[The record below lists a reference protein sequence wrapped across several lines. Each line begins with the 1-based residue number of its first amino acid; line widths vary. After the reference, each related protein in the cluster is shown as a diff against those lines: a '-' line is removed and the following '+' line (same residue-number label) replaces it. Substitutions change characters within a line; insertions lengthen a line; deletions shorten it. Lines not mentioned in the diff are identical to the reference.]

1 MSSPPAVKRFPI
13 HYIAKMVVLISAVMT
28 VPLFLVL
35 AMTSASATASPVKLA
50 PAAQSLPATKPLQ
63 QPVATFARNA
73 HPQLSALT
81 ASVGPPLAP
90 VFAEATLH
98 RTTLAAL
105 SHPDFTPKPR
115 TTATAKKPAASVR
128 VVAASTAV
136 ASSGP
141 SRAVQVALK
150 LAQDGNH
157 PYRWGAAG
165 PNAFDCSGLI
175 VWSYGKA
182 GISLP
187 HYTLSLVRL
196 GTRIGSLGAARPGDL
211 IFFESTYEHVGL
223 YIGDGNMVVASHS
236 GTNIQIQRVYK
247 TPSAIVRIT

>member
-1 MSSPPAVKRFPI
+1 MSSILAVKRFTI
-13 HYIAKMVVLISAVMT
+13 HYIAKMVVLIGAVMT
-28 VPLFLVL
+28 VPLFSVL
-35 AMTSASATASPVKLA
+35 AMTSASATASPVEIA
-50 PAAQSLPATKPLQ
+50 PAVQSLPGTLPLL

-73 HPQLSALT
+73 HP
-81 ASVGPPLAP
+81 
-90 VFAEATLH
+90 
-98 RTTLAAL
+98 
-105 SHPDFTPKPR
+105 DFTSKPP
-115 TTATAKKPAASVR
+115 TAVAARKSAAPVR
-128 VVAASTAV
+128 VVASSTAV
-136 ASSGP
+136 APGGP
-141 SRAVQVALK
+141 SRAVQVAFQ

-196 GTRIGSLGAARPGDL
+196 GTRIGSIGAARPGDL
-211 IFFESTYEHVGL
+211 IFFESTYEHASL
-223 YIGDGNMVVASHS
+223 YIGNGNMVVASHS
-236 GTNIQIQRVYK
+236 GTNIQVQRVYK

>member
-1 MSSPPAVKRFPI
+1 M
-13 HYIAKMVVLISAVMT
+13 
-28 VPLFLVL
+28 
-35 AMTSASATASPVKLA
+35 
-50 PAAQSLPATKPLQ
+50 
-63 QPVATFARNA
+63 
-73 HPQLSALT
+73 
-81 ASVGPPLAP
+81 
-90 VFAEATLH
+90 
-98 RTTLAAL
+98 
-105 SHPDFTPKPR
+105 
-115 TTATAKKPAASVR
+115 
-128 VVAASTAV
+128 
-136 ASSGP
+136 
-141 SRAVQVALK
+141 QVALK